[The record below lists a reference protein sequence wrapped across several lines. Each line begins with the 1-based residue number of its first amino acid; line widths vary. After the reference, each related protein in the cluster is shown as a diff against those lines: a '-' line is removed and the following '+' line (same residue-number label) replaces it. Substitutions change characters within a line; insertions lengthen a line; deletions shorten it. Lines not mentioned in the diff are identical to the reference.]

1 MHTLIIK
8 SNSSYGRSE
17 YIAIILSLKWH
28 YFSPC
33 FIHEIYKGLCKL
45 MGLIWFNRGE
55 RDFYSIWTFSMNT
68 LHLKQSLSGVDT
80 ASSDTAILQ
89 SKTQSISSD
98 YLLSF
103 LESRDLSQNKMF
115 LLMSFTGDPSGPVW
129 KNSEVFWSKCEDIQI
144 SIFIQIST
152 IFPSKG
158 LPAHVCLESCSL
170 LPSAHVLFGTL
181 FWVWKAW
188 A

>member
-28 YFSPC
+28 FFSPC

-89 SKTQSISSD
+89 SKTQSIPSD

-115 LLMSFTGDPSGPVW
+115 LLMSFSVTLVVLSEKIQKSSDPNVKTSRLVYSY
-129 KNSEVFWSKCEDIQI
+129 KS
-144 SIFIQIST
+144 
-152 IFPSKG
+152 
-158 LPAHVCLESCSL
+158 LPFFQA
-170 LPSAHVLFGTL
+170 
-181 FWVWKAW
+181 KAYQLMSV
-188 A
+188 